1 MTPAAPEV
9 GRHCPECGASQR
21 PLTCR
26 ARLELLLAWEAEHAT
41 LRELHFLT
49 VASYNLQHP
58 AVFTDEARLGLA
70 RAFAGY
76 LQGRLTVGQ
85 IRRQAAAVNGATR
98 VYRPA
103 SDVHPVRRSWAI
115 TIDEVAVPGHAAQAA
130 ERVRAWADSIH
141 RALIGSSS
149 GGSRPLDRD

>member
-1 MTPAAPEV
+1 MKPGTPEA
-9 GRHCPECGASQR
+9 GQHCAECGASQR

-26 ARLELLLAWEAEHAT
+26 ARLELLLAWEADDPT

-58 AVFTDEARLGLA
+58 AVFTDQARLGLE

-76 LQGRLTVGQ
+76 LEGRLSIAR

-98 VYRPA
+98 VHRPQ
-103 SDVHPVRRSWAI
+103 SDVHPVQRSWAI
-115 TIDEVAVPGHAAQAA
+115 TIDCVAVPGHAVEAPD
-130 ERVRAWADSIH
+130 RVRAWAESIH
-141 RALIGSSS
+141 HALTA
-149 GGSRPLDRD
+149 R

>member
-1 MTPAAPEV
+1 VTLRAPEADQ
-9 GRHCPECGASQR
+9 HCPECGASQR

-26 ARLELLLAWEAEHAT
+26 ARLELLLAWEVDDAP

-58 AVFTDEARLGLA
+58 AVFTDDARLGLE

-76 LQGRLTVGQ
+76 LEGRLTIGQ
-85 IRRQAAAVNGATR
+85 IRRQATAVSGATR
-98 VYRPA
+98 VHRPP

-115 TIDEVAVPGHAAQAA
+115 TIDGVAVPGHAAEAA
-130 ERVRAWADSIH
+130 DRVRIWAESIH
-141 RALIGSSS
+141 RALTAG
-149 GGSRPLDRD
+149 